1 VFLSTSPAARPP
13 SRFLFISAIAQAV
26 AVLLM
31 VTIHFSPALP
41 AIASRTARVMLLAPY
56 LKPPAILKRHDA
68 PRPRAHP
75 PVPAPVPLPAP
86 IALAEPAPQHVARE
100 FHAPV
105 PRTPVLATTTRPTKI
120 ELAAIPI
127 PEPARVAIPTIE
139 PLRIEHVT
147 TSVKTGTFG
156 GASTSTALPVSAL
169 AKPAGFSGID
179 VSSNTGVSTRARSGS
194 VGGFSDGATVS
205 ASRGS
210 GGTISGKTI
219 SSGGFGDT
227 TVATNSAAV
236 RKSDAP
242 AATTPVEILSKPR
255 PAYTAEARSL
265 QLEGEVLLEIRFAA
279 SGNTRCLRVIRGLGH
294 GLDESAI
301 AAAREIRFRPARQDG
316 STIDSDAI
324 VHIQFQLAY

>member
-1 VFLSTSPAARPP
+1 
-13 SRFLFISAIAQAV
+13 
-26 AVLLM
+26 M
-31 VTIHFSPALP
+31 VTVHFSPAIQSIP
-41 AIASRTARVMLLAPY
+41 TRTARVMLLAPY
-56 LKPPAILKRHDA
+56 LAPPAIPKRDDV
-68 PRPRAHP
+68 PRPRTP
-75 PVPAPVPLPAP
+75 QPVPEPVALPAP
-86 IALAEPAPQHVARE
+86 IALPEPAPQHVARE
-100 FHAPV
+100 FHAPAPRNPV
-105 PRTPVLATTTRPTKI
+105 PATTPIKI
-120 ELAAIPI
+120 ELAAIPV
-127 PEPARVAIPTIE
+127 PEPPRVAIPTVE
-139 PLRIEHVT
+139 PLRIERVT

-156 GASTSTALPVSAL
+156 GAATSITTALPTSAL

-179 VSSNTGVSTRARSGS
+179 ISSPTASQRAARSSS
-194 VGGFSDGATVS
+194 VGGFSDSATNP
-205 ASRGS
+205 ASRTSNGA
-210 GGTISGKTI
+210 I

-227 TVATNSAAV
+227 TVAANTTIA

-294 GLDESAI
+294 GLDETAI